1 MAATAMP
8 IQVGCYLARS
18 KEADE
23 AALDAFLR
31 RLIDDVKPELERA
44 TGREWRFH
52 IGDPAELPAIPAEG
66 TRPADFV
73 PQSTQRLAEGS
84 FDLVV
89 AIADAP
95 LVSRA
100 ERPTSGVA
108 SELTRTCVL
117 STRRLQP
124 DRRGPTGALD
134 APAVRWNAAA
144 LLLHLIGHAMGLRSH
159 PDTEGVMA
167 PFRLDAER
175 NRCPRFA
182 DPEQLRRLA
191 DGFPEQEWR
200 GRNRAHEI
208 LLHAFA
214 VVSHPVL
221 VLRTLW
227 RNKAPLLP
235 LKMPTLATAAVAPVF
250 ILVFTAEMWDA
261 GLGMKNAT
269 AWWYAG
275 LSILAATLYLALSLN
290 LFLPRKENRIVPE
303 HIAVANGTILLTM
316 LLAIVGLFVM
326 VTLLTLVIVLAIF
339 PEGLISTWPT
349 LEDPVVTWVDKLR
362 LAVFDST
369 VGVTTGALAGG
380 LQRRE
385 ILRELALFPTYV

>member
-1 MAATAMP
+1 MTSAGVP
-8 IQVGCYLARS
+8 IEVGCYIARS
-18 KEADE
+18 KESDQ
-23 AALDAFLR
+23 AALDAFAY
-31 RLIDDVKPELERA
+31 RLLEDVRPELERA
-44 TGREWRFH
+44 TGRSWRFH
-52 IGDPAELPAIPAEG
+52 LGDPSELPASPAEG
-66 TRPADFV
+66 LRPADFV
-73 PQSTQRLAEGS
+73 PTSTQRLAEGS
-84 FDLVV
+84 FDVVV

-95 LVSRA
+95 LVSRS

-124 DRRGPTGALD
+124 DRRGPTGSLQE
-134 APAVRWNAAA
+134 PTVRWNAAA
-144 LLLHLIGHAMGLRSH
+144 LLLHLVGHTMGLRSH
-159 PDTEGVMA
+159 RGSRGVMA

-175 NRCPRFA
+175 NRCPRFT
-182 DPEQLRRLA
+182 EEEELRRLA
-191 DGFPEQEWR
+191 RGFPEKEWQAT
-200 GRNRAHEI
+200 GRMHEI
-208 LLHAFA
+208 LLHAYA
-214 VVSHPVL
+214 VLTHPVL

-261 GLGMKNAT
+261 GLGMSNAT

-275 LSILAATLYLALSLN
+275 LSIVAATLYLALSLN
-290 LFLPRKENRIVPE
+290 LFLPRKEGRVVPE
-303 HIAVANGTILLTM
+303 HIAVANGAILLTM
-316 LLAIVGLFVM
+316 LLAIVGLFLM
-326 VTLLTLVIVLAIF
+326 VTALTMVIVVAIF

-349 LEDPVVTWVDKLR
+349 LEDPVVTWLDKLR

-380 LQRRE
+380 LQRPQV
-385 ILRELALFPTYV
+385 LRDLALFPSEA